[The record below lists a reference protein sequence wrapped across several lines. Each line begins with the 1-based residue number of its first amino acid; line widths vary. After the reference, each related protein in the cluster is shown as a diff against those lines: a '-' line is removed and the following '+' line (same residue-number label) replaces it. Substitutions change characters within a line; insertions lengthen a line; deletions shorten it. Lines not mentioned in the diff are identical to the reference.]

1 MLSTHRSHGGFDLG
15 NSLSLRAYPFNGLCR
30 WQCRNPEYGYTVSIN
45 AWCTRGPADIVLT
58 LRLAELD
65 LMVYVITGAR
75 DCASIPRDQ
84 ELHLF
89 KPPYFL
95 VSPHVLTCFWDLP
108 DSGLAVSVLQ
118 SGNIGSPF
126 LARQQSLPALSYC
139 QNEARLLHKGPCS
152 QAIWDRGWVQTY

>member
-1 MLSTHRSHGGFDLG
+1 MAVLTWETAFHSALTHFMACVDG
-15 NSLSLRAYPFNGLCR
+15 NVGTQNM
-30 WQCRNPEYGYTVSIN
+30 GYTVSIN
-45 AWCTRGPADIVLT
+45 AWCTRGPADIALT

-89 KPPYFL
+89 KPPYCL